1 MMRRTFAFLLVG
13 FLFGIWALPPA
24 DARMV
29 TDSTGRQVN
38 VPDQVARVFAAGPPA
53 ATMLY
58 VLAPQLMVGW
68 VHAPSAAA
76 KSFMLP
82 AAAALPETGRLTGP
96 SNGQTTGNNVNLQA
110 LKAAKPD
117 LIVDFGTI
125 NDTYKALA
133 DRIQAETGIPYLLID
148 GSLDKTPAALRQLGD
163 ILGVKPRGEE
173 LAKAAE
179 KILANVDT
187 ILAEVPAAQRP
198 HVYLARGQ
206 DGLQTGRRGSITGE
220 IIERAGGTNVADNPD
235 GKGDL
240 LKTTPDQ
247 IAAWAPDTIIT
258 LDRDF
263 QQKILAVKAWRPIP
277 AIRNGRVFLAP
288 ASPFGFIDEPPSV
301 NRLIGLTWL
310 MHVFYPG
317 VASGDLHQ
325 QVRDFYHLFYQVD
338 LGDKRLRRL
347 LEGSSSA
354 GP

>member
-1 MMRRTFAFLLVG
+1 MMRRAFCLLLIGV
-13 FLFGIWALPPA
+13 LFGIHGLGPA

-29 TDSTGRQVN
+29 TDSAGRQVN
-38 VPDQVARVFAAGPPA
+38 VPDRVTRVFAAGPPA

-58 VLAPQLMVGW
+58 VLAPKLMVGW
-68 VHAPSAAA
+68 VHAPTAAA
-76 KSFMLP
+76 NSFLPP
-82 AAAALPETGRLTGP
+82 AAAGLPQTGRLTG
-96 SNGQTTGNNVNLQA
+96 QGNNVNLQA

-125 NDTYKALA
+125 NDSYKALA
-133 DRIQAETGIPYLLID
+133 DHIQAETGIPYLLID

-163 ILGVKPRGEE
+163 ILGVQPRSEE
-173 LAKAAE
+173 LASAAE
-179 KILANVDT
+179 KILANVDH

-198 HVYLARGQ
+198 HVYLARGK
-206 DGLQTGRRGSITGE
+206 DGLETGRHGSITTE
-220 IIERAGGTNVADNPD
+220 IIERAGGTNVAGDTD
-235 GKGDL
+235 GTGDL

-247 IAAWAPDTIIT
+247 IIGWAPDTIIT

-288 ASPFGFIDEPPSV
+288 SLPFGFIDEPPSV

-317 VASGDLHQ
+317 VATGDLHQ

-338 LGDKRLRRL
+338 LGDKRLRGL